1 MPAFDAIKRV
11 AIPIDIRNCDTD
23 QIIPARFL
31 KVEPES
37 DDYARCLFHDLRFA
51 PNGDP
56 VRDFIFNDA
65 RYRGAGIVV
74 ADHNWGCGSSREQ
87 AVWVLAANNIQCVI
101 APSFADI
108 HYSNCVKQGILP
120 VVLPESDCE
129 RLREHLHE
137 AAGEEIAVDLQ
148 QQTITAIN
156 GSVFNF
162 TIDAFDK
169 ECLLQ
174 GLDDIGLTQQF
185 ETSIDDFERQRVDY
199 DWL

>member
-1 MPAFDAIKRV
+1 MFNAIKQV

-37 DDYARCLFHDLRFA
+37 EDYARCLFHDLRF
-51 PNGDP
+51 DP
-56 VRDFIFNDA
+56 AGEPIDDFIFNDD
-65 RYRGAGIVV
+65 RYRDAGILV
-74 ADHNWGCGSSREQ
+74 ADHNGGCGSSREQ
-87 AVWVLAANNIQCVI
+87 AVWVLAANNIRCVI

-108 HYSNCVKQGILP
+108 HYSNCIKQGILP

-137 AAGEEIAVDLQ
+137 AAGEEIAVDLE
-148 QQTITAIN
+148 QQTVTAIN

-162 TIDAFDK
+162 DIDAFDK
-169 ECLLQ
+169 QCLLQ

-185 ETSIDDFERQRVDY
+185 NSSIDNYERQRTDY

>member
-1 MPAFDAIKRV
+1 MPGFDAIKQV
-11 AIPIDIRNCDTD
+11 AMPIDIRNCDTD

-31 KVEPES
+31 KLEPES
-37 DDYARCLFHDLRFA
+37 DGYAGYLFHDLRFD
-51 PNGDP
+51 PNGEP
-56 VRDFIFNDA
+56 IQDFIFNDEQ
-65 RYRGAGIVV
+65 YQGAGILV

-87 AVWVLAANNIQCVI
+87 AVWALEANNIRCVI

-108 HYSNCVKQGILP
+108 HYSNCIKKGILP
-120 VVLPESDCE
+120 VVLPEADCE

-148 QQTITAIN
+148 EQTVTAIN
-156 GSVFNF
+156 GSVFKF
-162 TIDAFDK
+162 EIDAFDK
-169 ECLLQ
+169 QCLLQ

-185 ETSIDDFERQRVDY
+185 ESSIDDFERQRVDY

>member
-1 MPAFDAIKRV
+1 MPTFDAIKKV

-23 QIIPARFL
+23 QIVPARFL

-37 DDYARCLFHDLRFA
+37 DGYDRCLFHDLRYNSA
-51 PNGDP
+51 GEPIS
-56 VRDFIFNDA
+56 DFIFNDE
-65 RYRGAGIVV
+65 RYQGAGILV
-74 ADHNWGCGSSREQ
+74 ADINWGCGSSREQ
-87 AVWVLAANNIQCVI
+87 AVWVLAANNIRCVI

-108 HYSNCVKQGILP
+108 HYSNCIKQGILP

-129 RLREHLHE
+129 RLREHLHD

-148 QQTITAIN
+148 QQTVTAIN

-162 TIDAFDK
+162 EIDAFDK
-169 ECLLQ
+169 QCLLQ
-174 GLDDIGLTQQF
+174 GLDDIGLTQQYQS
-185 ETSIDDFERQRVDY
+185 SIDDFERQRTDY